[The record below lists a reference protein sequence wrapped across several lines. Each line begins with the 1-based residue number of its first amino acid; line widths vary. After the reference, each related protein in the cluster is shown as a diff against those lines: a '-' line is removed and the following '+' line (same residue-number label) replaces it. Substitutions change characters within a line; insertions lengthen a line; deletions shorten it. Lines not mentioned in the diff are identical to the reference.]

1 MPKASRLSLL
11 GAVLITSLALPLTAS
26 ADAYLADRHVAGG
39 MNCAACHRE
48 TPLSKPVPMA
58 QCLTCHGSYDKLA
71 DATEK
76 LDVNPHD
83 SHLGDVEC
91 ASCHKGHQPSVLMC
105 TQCHSFPSLPKVP

>member
-26 ADAYLADRHVAGG
+26 AGAYLADRHVAGG

-48 TPLSKPVPMA
+48 TPPSKPVPMA

-71 DATEK
+71 D
-76 LDVNPHD
+76 
-83 SHLGDVEC
+83 SHLGDAEC

>member
-48 TPLSKPVPMA
+48 TPPSKPVPMA

-76 LDVNPHD
+76 QIGRAHV
-83 SHLGDVEC
+83 
-91 ASCHKGHQPSVLMC
+91 
-105 TQCHSFPSLPKVP
+105 